1 MIKWECPSLGLSS
14 RWARSKPNS
23 RPDCAIARSD
33 LAEHEYGPT
42 MGPTEPEKLG
52 AQSSWDRPADA
63 ETQRPINGQDRSMK
77 PGKPIFTEKKVKP
90 TPFYSIISVS
100 LVQPAVDSLTNPL

>member
-1 MIKWECPSLGLSS
+1 MRKPDSPSV
-14 RWARSKPNS
+14 R
-23 RPDCAIARSD
+23 AIPRGD
-33 LAEHEYGPT
+33 LAEYALA
-42 MGPTEPEKLG
+42 EPENLG

-90 TPFYSIISVS
+90 TPFKGSISR
-100 LVQPAVDSLTNPL
+100 